1 MLLPPPLFF
10 VSLQKQCANPY
21 HRASYRAV
29 RCAFTSVITHPHLCL
44 QAGCYTVL
52 LTIRVVSWAGRT
64 ACCGTGCS
72 RPGCLGTER
81 VTGQGVYWNT
91 VFSSAAAAVQLQ
103 YSRNIVLLCGCF
115 PRPALNFTLNV
126 LPQLYSFRP
135 PPPLFLSLFFLCVLL
150 CLTTSPVSFWSL
162 SSMWLLLHRQV
173 YRHRQR
179 RRLKKREREGGIT
192 RLKERCLITTW
203 AEHLVPWIWD
213 EKGGLELGERD
224 ALFQFTDRLAE
235 EIIIIGSQEHVSDFI
250 YSSLFCC
257 WRT

>member
-1 MLLPPPLFF
+1 MLLPPPRLFF

-115 PRPALNFTLNV
+115 PRPALNFTPTTLLV
-126 LPQLYSFRP
+126 ST
-135 PPPLFLSLFFLCVLL
+135 PPPLSFSLF
-150 CLTTSPVSFWSL
+150 SFSVCFSASL
-162 SSMWLLLHRQV
+162 PP
-173 YRHRQR
+173 
-179 RRLKKREREGGIT
+179 
-192 RLKERCLITTW
+192 RCHFEVW
-203 AEHLVPWIWD
+203 APC
-213 EKGGLELGERD
+213 GYYYTGR
-224 ALFQFTDRLAE
+224 
-235 EIIIIGSQEHVSDFI
+235 FI
-250 YSSLFCC
+250 V
-257 WRT
+257 TGKDGD